1 VTNYAFGKESRLLKA
16 EEYKAVFDHASLKV
30 SGKDILFLARPN
42 GLSHSRLGLVVAK
55 KNIRKAVH
63 RNRIKRLV
71 RESFRHQQ
79 VCTNNI
85 DAVVL
90 ARKGL
95 DHLDNQSMRQQLNEL
110 WDRMNKKV
118 QSKNKT

>member
-1 VTNYAFGKESRLLKA
+1 MTNYAFGKESRLLKA

-30 SGKDILFLARPN
+30 SDKDILFLARPN

-55 KNIRKAVH
+55 KNIRKAVQ

-79 VCTNNI
+79 VCANNI

-95 DHLDNQSMRQQLNEL
+95 DHLDNQSIRQQLNEL
-110 WDRMNKKV
+110 WDRINKKV
-118 QSKNKT
+118 QSKNKS